1 MNKMRVVTHGGEE
14 HEKMRGALYAIG
26 YHELVLTP
34 SYSTAQDVTWVFDPR
49 SSEGKDVNLYSE
61 LTSAARL
68 HGHLE
73 LQEFLDNV
81 LNYNDC

>member
-34 SYSTAQDVTWVFDPR
+34 RYSTAQDVTWVFDPR
-49 SSEGKDVNLYSE
+49 SSEGKYVNLYSV
-61 LTSAARL
+61 LTSEARL